1 MFQRGSR
8 SAKVDDAKR
17 CAMWERGVDLPEV
30 EALLVPKPPEVVLLF
45 WPKPPKPVDPKD
57 IVTAY

>member
-1 MFQRGSR
+1 MLQRGSR

-17 CAMWERGVDLPEV
+17 CAMRERGVGLPEV
-30 EALLVPKPPEVVLLF
+30 GGLLVPKPPAVALLF
-45 WPKPPKPVDPKD
+45 WPKPPKPADPKD